1 MLREL
6 RVRNYAVI
14 DDVRLELGPGLNVLT
29 GETGAGKSILVGALS
44 LLVGERASAEVIRA
58 GEDRALVEGVFEVP
72 TDPALLARCE
82 EAGLDVSEGWLILR
96 RELNREGRNRAWVN
110 GSPAT
115 AGLVGELGGALVD
128 LHGQHEH
135 QALLRPGPQRRILD
149 AWAGTADRA
158 AEVRAAWEEA
168 RDARREAEALRRRV
182 AETRERA
189 DLLRHRATE
198 IEAAAPLPGEEDALA
213 AEIRRLEHSEELLAL
228 SGELH
233 EVVYGGEESLVD
245 RLGRLGRTV
254 EALLRIDAGATE
266 LGELHEGARVT
277 LEELGRR
284 LAEYHHAVEHDP
296 GRLERLRARV
306 DLLYRLRRKYG
317 GTIEEVVEE
326 GRRAREELSAL
337 ETSGMDLLGLDR
349 RVEEAER
356 ELARRAAALS
366 DARAAAAGRLEEAV
380 SGLLPDL
387 GMPGGIFRV
396 ALAPREPP
404 GPEGAEDVAFL
415 VSLNPGFDPGPL
427 SRVASGGEM
436 SRVMLAL
443 KTVLAA
449 ADDVPSLVFDEI
461 DAGIGG
467 RVAHRVGERLA
478 DVAAAH
484 QVFAITHLPQIAA
497 RASVHFRVEK
507 AEADGRATTVVVS
520 LDERARVEEIARM
533 LGGDPESAVSRR
545 HAEELLAGRGGG

>member
-44 LLVGERASAEVIRA
+44 LLVGERASADVIRA
-58 GEDRALVEGVFEVP
+58 GEERALVEGVFELPPEPGVR
-72 TDPALLARCE
+72 ARCE
-82 EAGLDVSEGWLILR
+82 EAGIDTSEGWLILR
-96 RELNREGRNRAWVN
+96 RELHREGRNRAWVN

-115 AGLVGELGGALVD
+115 TGLIGELGGALVD

-149 AWAGTADRA
+149 AWAGTSDRVDS
-158 AEVRAAWEEA
+158 VREAWEEA
-168 RDARREAEALRRRV
+168 RDARREEEELRRRA

-189 DLLRHRATE
+189 DLLRHRAKE
-198 IEAAAPLPGEEDALA
+198 IEAAKPLPGEEESLA
-213 AEIRRLEHSEELLAL
+213 AEIRRLEHSEELLGL

-233 EVVYGGEESLVD
+233 EVVYGGEEALVD
-245 RLGRLGRTV
+245 RLGRLGRTMD
-254 EALLRIDAGATE
+254 ALLRIDPDAAE
-266 LGELHEGARVT
+266 LRELHEGARVT

-284 LAEYHHAVEHDP
+284 LSEYHHAVEHDP
-296 GRLERLRARV
+296 ARLERLRRRE

-317 GTIEEVVEE
+317 GTIEEVIEE
-326 GRRAREELSAL
+326 GRRARAELSAL
-337 ETSGMDLLGLDR
+337 ETSDADLRALER
-349 RVEEAER
+349 RVGEAER
-356 ELARRAAALS
+356 ELERRAASLS
-366 DARAAAAGRLEEAV
+366 EARAGAGARLEEEV
-380 SGLLPDL
+380 SRLLPDL

-396 ALAPREPP
+396 ALAPRAAT

-415 VSLNPGFDPGPL
+415 VSLNPGFEPGPL

-443 KTVLAA
+443 KTVLAG

-467 RVAHRVGERLA
+467 RVAHRVAERLA
-478 DVAAAH
+478 GVARGH

-507 AEADGRATTVVVS
+507 GERDGRATTAVVA
-520 LDERARVEEIARM
+520 LDGDARVEEIARM

-545 HAEELLAGRGGG
+545 HAEELLAGRGG